1 MNEELKR
8 SISEAS
14 AGLIYISE
22 TDAEITAFEGGPAA
36 AVTAA
41 DLLAQTG
48 HTGDAPVEERGFE
61 EIFARLTRVYEG
73 ADEEH
78 ITKAG
83 RFAALKALMEQNL
96 RELKVFKVG
105 KINVDVYMVG
115 LDAEGNLSGVQ
126 TKAVET

>member
-1 MNEELKR
+1 MNQELKG
-8 SISEAS
+8 SLTEAS

-22 TDAEITAFEGGPAA
+22 TDGEITPFEGGPAG

-48 HTGDAPVEERGFE
+48 HESGAPVEERGFE

-78 ITKAG
+78 VARAG
-83 RFAALKALMEQNL
+83 RFAALKSVMEQNL
-96 RELKVFKVG
+96 RDLKVFKVG
-105 KINVDVYMVG
+105 KIQLDVYIVG
-115 LDAEGNLSGVQ
+115 LDAEGNLSGVK

>member
-1 MNEELKR
+1 MNEVLKG
-8 SISEAS
+8 SLSEAS

-22 TDAEITAFEGGPAA
+22 TDSGITPFEGGPAG

-41 DLLAQTG
+41 ELLAHTG
-48 HTGDAPVEERGFE
+48 HAGDAPVEERGFE

-78 ITKAG
+78 IATAG
-83 RFAALKALMEQNL
+83 RFAALKSVMEAGL
-96 RELKVFKVG
+96 RDLKVFKVG
-105 KINVDVYMVG
+105 RINVDIYIVG

>member
-1 MNEELKR
+1 MNNELKG
-8 SISEAS
+8 SLSEAS

-22 TDAEITAFEGGPAA
+22 TDAGITPFEGGPAG

-41 DLLAQTG
+41 ELLAQAG
-48 HTGDAPVEERGFE
+48 HAGDAAVEERGFE

-78 ITKAG
+78 IATAA
-83 RFAALKALMEQNL
+83 RFAALKAAMEQNL
-96 RELKVFKVG
+96 RDLKVFKVG
-105 KINVDVYMVG
+105 KIQLDVYIVG

>member
-22 TDAEITAFEGGPAA
+22 TDAEITAFEGGPAG

-48 HTGDAPVEERGFE
+48 HEGGAPVEERGFE

-78 ITKAG
+78 IAKAG
-83 RFAALKALMEQNL
+83 KFAALKAVMEASL
-96 RELKVFKVG
+96 RDLKVFKVG
-105 KINVDVYMVG
+105 RINVDIYMVG

>member
-1 MNEELKR
+1 MNQELKG
-8 SISEAS
+8 SLAEAS

-22 TDAEITAFEGGPAA
+22 TDAEITPFEGGQTG

-41 DLLAQTG
+41 ELLAQAG
-48 HTGDAPVEERGFE
+48 HAADAPVEERGFE

-73 ADEEH
+73 ADEAH
-78 ITKAG
+78 VATAG
-83 RFAALKALMEQNL
+83 RFAALKSVLEQNL
-96 RELKVFKVG
+96 RGLKVFKVG
-105 KINVDVYMVG
+105 KIQLDVYIVG